1 MRQRFALLGI
11 TVLSVGMFAC
21 GSSTSNSRSSN
32 TSATSSTSSAPS
44 TAPAGHGGGASS
56 VSTGPVHGILRA
68 KNHAPQVNKS
78 WSYAVRVTNAAG
90 QPLSGTVDIQ
100 FVFGGQVVGR
110 DTPPTHPVKNGTWH
124 DSLKFPAPAIG
135 MALTFRAVVHTALG
149 SVILDWPVTV
159 HQ

>member
-11 TVLSVGMFAC
+11 TILSVGMCAC
-21 GSSTSNSRSSN
+21 GGNTSNSRSSS
-32 TSATSSTSSAPS
+32 TSAASSTSAPS
-44 TAPAGHGGGASS
+44 AAPAGHGGGASS
-56 VSTGPVHGILRA
+56 VSSGPVHGSLQA
-68 KNHAPQVNKS
+68 KNHAPQVDKP

-124 DSLKFPAPAIG
+124 DSLTFPPPAIG
-135 MALTFRAVVHTALG
+135 MALTFRAVVRTALG

>member
-1 MRQRFALLGI
+1 M
-11 TVLSVGMFAC
+11 
-21 GSSTSNSRSSN
+21 
-32 TSATSSTSSAPS
+32 
-44 TAPAGHGGGASS
+44 
-56 VSTGPVHGILRA
+56 STGPVHGSLRA
-68 KNHAPQVNKS
+68 NNRAPQVNKP
-78 WSYAVRVTNAAG
+78 WSYAIKVTNPAG

-135 MALTFRAVVHTALG
+135 MALTFRAVVRTALG